1 MSHKPTITDSLQFP
15 ADSKVP
21 RALFG
26 IGAVGLIASIIGYFF
41 DADQFFF
48 SYLVSFSYFTSFAL
62 AALIMIM
69 LHHITK
75 SSWGVV
81 FRRIAESFSANI
93 WIWAIFV
100 IPILLG
106 IHNLY
111 HWSHPELL
119 DYSGDYYDKIVAGK
133 SAYLNST
140 FFVIRQ
146 VIYFVIWGYLGY
158 KLHKVSVEMDRT
170 NDWGLTALLRKIS
183 APGIPLFAL
192 TVAFA
197 SFDWLMSLD
206 PHWFSTMFGVYF
218 FAISFQA
225 FWPAM
230 ILMVFYLHRK
240 GLLTNTIRQVHIYD
254 LGAWFFAFTVFYA
267 YIAFSQFLLI
277 YYANLPEET
286 LWYFHRLEGGW
297 EFIAYS
303 LLIFRFA
310 VPFLVLLNREA
321 KKNRKVLGA
330 MSVLV
335 LIIHFAEIYWIAM
348 PVLSDHGFIFSWMD
362 ITAFVGLG
370 GIFFG
375 LFFNTF
381 MKNDMVPKNDPK
393 LEDCLSKSYH
403 Q

>member
-26 IGAVGLIASIIGYFF
+26 LGAAGLIATIIGYFL

-48 SYLVSFSYFTSFAL
+48 SYLVSFVFFTGIAL
-62 AALIMIM
+62 AALLMVM
-69 LHHITK
+69 LHHITR

-81 FRRIAESFSANI
+81 VRRISESFFSNL

-100 IPILLG
+100 LPIILG
-106 IHNLY
+106 IHNLF

-119 DYSGDYYDKIVAGK
+119 EYGTEEYDKIISGK

-146 VIYFVIWGYLGY
+146 FIYFAIWGFLGY
-158 KLHKVSVEMDRT
+158 KLHQVSVKMDRT
-170 NDWGLTALLRKIS
+170 NDWGLTSLLRKFS
-183 APGIPLFAL
+183 APGILLFAF

-218 FAISFQA
+218 FAMSFQA
-225 FWPAM
+225 FWAVM
-230 ILMVFYLHRK
+230 ILTVFYLHRK
-240 GLLTNTIRQVHIYD
+240 GLLQETIRQVHVYD

-286 LWYFHRLEGGW
+286 LWYYHRLEGGW
-297 EFIAYS
+297 QYIAYS
-303 LLIFRFA
+303 LLIFRF
-310 VPFLVLLNREA
+310 VLPFIVLLNREA
-321 KKNRKVLGA
+321 KKNRTVLGLVSA
-330 MSVLV
+330 LV
-335 LIIHFAEIYWIAM
+335 LIVHFAEIYWIAM
-348 PVLSDHGFIFSWMD
+348 PAFYDHGIHFSWMD
-362 ITAFVGLG
+362 IAAFLGLG

-375 LFFNTF
+375 LFFRTF
-381 MKNDMVPKNDPK
+381 KKHNMVPKNDPK
-393 LEDCLSKSYH
+393 LEDCLSKTYH